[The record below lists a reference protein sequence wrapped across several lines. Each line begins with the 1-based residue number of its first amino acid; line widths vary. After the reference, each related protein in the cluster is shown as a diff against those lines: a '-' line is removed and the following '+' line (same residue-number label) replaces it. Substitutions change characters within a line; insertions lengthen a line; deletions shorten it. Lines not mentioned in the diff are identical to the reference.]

1 MLRNFIGPFFI
12 WAKRNINFI
21 LFSFFICSLILV
33 YRLGSNSFWIA
44 HDNLNSEIIF
54 KILPVQEDVF
64 FEVNNEAFV
73 DRFMG
78 KIPKCSYS
86 SSPFSVISWFFYL
99 FPASFALLI
108 VSILG
113 RVIAFSGIYFLLN
126 RLTISK
132 TLWNTLII
140 FFLSFGFASLPFY
153 SIHGWAI
160 SGLPWCIFFILRI
173 NSGNYKIWDFIFLLL
188 YGMSG
193 SFVLGGFAVIAVLCT
208 FSILCL
214 VKRNPNAKFLLLA
227 SLIVA
232 IGFVLSD
239 LGLFY
244 QFLFQKNFVSH
255 RSIWKPEC
263 NWSIKVVLY
272 DIYNI
277 LFNGQYHA
285 PSLQMP
291 FVYFLMISSF
301 FIPKKE
307 FLKIN
312 ILVVFGLI
320 LVIAIF
326 HGFYKSELI
335 SPFKVSISILNQF
348 QFDRFYFLYPVLWVL
363 LFFLIVRS
371 QTGFIRYL
379 ALATSFCY
387 AIFSIY
393 NNEEWKSNISGYCV
407 DDSVKQWRAYYY
419 ENIKDIVAHD
429 FNNSQDYR
437 VIHFGMDPA
446 IGCYLGFKTIDGYHT
461 NYPIEIKNFFAKII
475 QIDLKENS
483 VEKTSLIEW
492 GSNLRYFPTR
502 PRQINLDWNLAK
514 SSKVK
519 YVLSRYSLMGSE
531 HLKLAKKY
539 FDLEY
544 NQALYVYELI

>member
-1 MLRNFIGPFFI
+1 MFKNLTSQCFL
-12 WAKRNINFI
+12 WTKRNINFI
-21 LFSFFICSLILV
+21 LFSFFICSLFFI
-33 YRLGSNSFWIA
+33 YRMGANSFWMM

-64 FEVNNEAFV
+64 FRADNEAYV
-73 DRFMG
+73 NRYMG

-86 SSPFSVISWFFYL
+86 SNPFSIISWFFYL
-99 FPASFALLI
+99 FPAGIALLL

-113 RVIAFSGIYFLLN
+113 RIIAFYGFIFLLD
-126 RLTISK
+126 RLSISK
-132 TLWNTLII
+132 SLWNTLIV

-277 LFNGQYHA
+277 LLNGQYHA

-307 FLKIN
+307 LLKIN

-348 QFDRFYFLYPVLWVL
+348 QFDRFYFLLSVL
-363 LFFLIVRS
+363 LVLFFFLSDRNHSGI
-371 QTGFIRYL
+371 IRFAAFLKAVFY
-379 ALATSFCY
+379 AFFSF
-387 AIFSIY
+387 SS
-393 NNEEWKSNISGYCV
+393 NDEWLSNIKGHCIN
-407 DDSVKQWRAYYY
+407 DSVKQW
-419 ENIKDIVAHD
+419 DV
-429 FNNSQDYR
+429 S
-437 VIHFGMDPA
+437 
-446 IGCYLGFKTIDGYHT
+446 
-461 NYPIEIKNFFAKII
+461 
-475 QIDLKENS
+475 
-483 VEKTSLIEW
+483 
-492 GSNLRYFPTR
+492 
-502 PRQINLDWNLAK
+502 
-514 SSKVK
+514 
-519 YVLSRYSLMGSE
+519 
-531 HLKLAKKY
+531 
-539 FDLEY
+539 
-544 NQALYVYELI
+544 